1 MFKLHP
7 QLSADSVAITRLEL
21 CEVRLI
27 RDANYPWLILVP
39 QREAIREIHE
49 LCVAE
54 QHLLTDETSRAAKVL
69 QELCGAKKMNVAAL
83 GNMVP
88 QLHIHVVARFESDA
102 AWPGAI
108 WGAAPALAYSE
119 DELARYISEL
129 SKAISACTPPTA

>member
-54 QHLLTDETSRAAKVL
+54 QHLLTDETSLVAKAL
-69 QELCGAKKMNVAAL
+69 QKHSGAKKMNVAAL

-108 WGAAPALAYSE
+108 WGVAPALVYRE
-119 DELARYISEL
+119 DELARTVTVL
-129 SKAISACTPPTA
+129 SHAISTCTTPAA